1 MFKKRLIPA
10 LLFSMLAGV
19 TASSHATQFSG
30 VFVFG
35 DSLSDAGIYRPA
47 LIAAGVPAS
56 LVSQLGRFT
65 TNPGPVWSELV
76 SQYYGYTPVPSN
88 VAGGNIFAQG
98 GARVA
103 SDSVSTPAGFPQRP
117 VSTQVTEY
125 LTSTHGVADPNALYS
140 IWAVGNDF
148 LDNFNAI
155 AGGQINPTTF
165 INATAGSEIQQ
176 IGRLAAAGARYILVF
191 AQYDGGATPRFQA
204 LGPAVSGQVT
214 QLTVGYN
221 TALFAGLQQAGI
233 RAIPVDTF
241 TLLNEVRANASAY
254 GFTNTT
260 GTACGPFPP
269 FSSSSNAQFC
279 LVGQNVP
286 ANGQNTYMFADGI
299 HPTSATHAII
309 ANFVESLLD
318 GPQQLSL
325 LAEMPLHTREGHIRT
340 LDAGLQTAMH
350 GETGKITAF
359 AAADGG
365 NFDIN
370 AVTGNPAI
378 DTKNRNVTVGVTMR
392 ASDTF
397 TLGLG
402 VGKST
407 SDATFGNG
415 LGGFKTDETVL
426 SLFGGMKSEGFYAN
440 GSVSIADVSYDDINR
455 NIVLGQVTRTAS
467 SSSAGS
473 NASGSIALG
482 YDFELAKCS
491 VGPFLAFTAQNVD
504 VNGFT
509 EDGAGSANL
518 KIGAQKRISRV
529 VSGGLR
535 ASMDF
540 GKFTPFARVSL
551 DQEQKNDDREVF
563 ATPTSMA
570 TGNTYG
576 IPAFKGDSRWGT
588 ATFGVRAR
596 LAERI
601 GLSVVYSGVFSRQ
614 DVKQDALTANLTYRF

>member
-10 LLFSMLAGV
+10 LLFSMLASV

-35 DSLSDAGIYRPA
+35 DSLSDAGMYRPGLSA
-47 LIAAGVPAS
+47 LLGPTAAAA
-56 LVSQLGRFT
+56 LGHFT

-76 SQYYGYTPVPSN
+76 SQYYGAPGTASN

-98 GARVA
+98 GMRI
-103 SDSVSTPAGFPQRP
+103 DQPAPPSLLGPGGTQRP
-117 VSTQVTEY
+117 VSTQITEY
-125 LTSTHGVADPNALYS
+125 LATSGGRADSNALYAV
-140 IWAVGNDF
+140 WAGANDIF
-148 LDNFNAI
+148 TQLGALQAGAI
-155 AGGQINPTTF
+155 TQAQLQTNVLAA
-165 INATAGSEIQQ
+165 ATSEIQQ
-176 IGRLAAAGARYILVF
+176 IGRLTGTGARYVLVF
-191 AQYDGGATPRFQA
+191 GIPDIGVTPAFATNPLA
-204 LGPAVSGQVT
+204 PSIT
-214 QLTVGYN
+214 QLVAGYN
-221 TALFAGLQQAGI
+221 TTLFAGLQTSGI
-233 RAIPVDTF
+233 RVIPVDAF
-241 TLLNEVRANASAY
+241 TLNSEIRANAAAY
-254 GFTNTT
+254 GFTNITT
-260 GTACGPFPP
+260 PACNLAALPAP
-269 FSSSSNAQFC
+269 SSLFCSASALVAPNAQS
-279 LVGQNVP
+279 
-286 ANGQNTYMFADGI
+286 TYLFADGV
-299 HPTSATHAII
+299 HPTTAVHQII
-309 ANFVESLLD
+309 ANFVEALIN

-365 NFDIN
+365 KFDVN
-370 AVTGNPAI
+370 AGTGNPAI

-397 TLGLG
+397 TLGVG

-407 SDATFGNG
+407 SDATFGSG

-440 GSVSIADVSYDDINR
+440 GSFSIADVSYDDINR

-482 YDFELAKCS
+482 YDFDLAKCS
-491 VGPFLAFTAQNVD
+491 VGPFLSFTAQNVD

-540 GKFTPFARVSL
+540 GNFTPFARVSL

-563 ATPTSMA
+563 ATPTSLA

-588 ATFGVRAR
+588 ATIGVRAT
-596 LAERI
+596 LSEHI
-601 GLSVVYSGVFSRQ
+601 GLSVVYNGVFSRQ
-614 DVKQDALTANLTYRF
+614 DVKQDALSANLTYRF